1 MAGRPSGSHTEGD
14 TMGLDFSLTREQEE
28 IRDLA
33 HEFAEKEM
41 RPVAERYDENEETP
55 WEIMRKAHAIGID
68 AAAGF
73 PEQYGGGGLDLVT
86 NLIRDEELSWGDAGI
101 AVAIGATGLCG
112 AAILAMGT
120 EEQKQKYIPMFT
132 DPKEL
137 RIGAMGLTEP
147 NSGSDSLALETTAT
161 KVDGG
166 YVLNGT
172 KQFCT
177 NGGIADIQVAFAT
190 TDKSLGPVGVEG
202 FVIEKGTP
210 GMRQGRKERKLG
222 VRASH
227 TAQVIFEDCF
237 IPENQRLGYNESGE
251 ATGPGAVGAMIML
264 EVTRPMV
271 AAGALG
277 IARAAFEFARDYSLQ
292 RFAFGKPISKHEA
305 IAFKLAD
312 MATEIDA
319 ARLLTWRAGW
329 MAMNG
334 VPLARGEGSMAK
346 LFAGDVAMRV
356 TVDAVQI
363 LGGYGY
369 IKDYP
374 VERFM
379 RDAKIYQI
387 WEGTAEIQR
396 LVISRYVL
404 GERTA
409 TAARPAV
416 VTDTDS
422 VPVAAAG

>member
-1 MAGRPSGSHTEGD
+1 MP
-14 TMGLDFSLTREQEE
+14 LDFALTREQEE
-28 IRDLA
+28 IRGLA
-33 HEFAEKEM
+33 HEFAANEM
-41 RPVAERYDENEETP
+41 RPQADHYDEHEETP
-55 WEIMRKAHAIGID
+55 WEVMRKAHELGLD
-68 AAAGF
+68 AVSGF
-73 PEQYGGGGLDLVT
+73 PEEYGGGGIDLISELVLT
-86 NLIRDEELSWGDAGI
+86 EELSWGDAGM
-101 AVAIGATGLCG
+101 AVAINGTGLAG
-112 AAILAMGT
+112 AGILAMGT
-120 EEQKQKYIPMFT
+120 EEQKQKYIGMLC
-132 DPKEL
+132 DPRQL

-147 NSGSDSLALETTAT
+147 NSGSDSLALETTAQ

-190 TDKSLGPVGVEG
+190 TDKALGPAGIAG
-202 FVIEKGTP
+202 FVIEKGTS
-210 GMRQGRKERKLG
+210 GMRQGRKERKMG

-237 IPENQRLGYNESGE
+237 VPEEARLGFDKDGNS
-251 ATGPGAVGAMIML
+251 TGPGAIGAMLML
-264 EVTRPMV
+264 EATRPLV

-277 IARAAFEFARDYSLQ
+277 IARAAFDFARDYSLE
-292 RFAFGKPISKHEA
+292 RVAFGKPISKHEA

-329 MAMNG
+329 MAQNG
-334 VPLARGEGSMAK
+334 VPFARGEGSMAK
-346 LFAGDVAMRV
+346 LFAGDMAMRV
-356 TVDAVQI
+356 TTEAVQV

-369 IKDYP
+369 VKDYP

-396 LVISRYVL
+396 LVISRYIL
-404 GERTA
+404 GERQA
-409 TAARPAV
+409 VARPRLVKDDPLA
-416 VTDTDS
+416 TEAR
-422 VPVAAAG
+422 AAAS

>member
-1 MAGRPSGSHTEGD
+1 MTLE
-14 TMGLDFSLTREQEE
+14 FSLTREQEE

-33 HEFAEKEM
+33 HGFAEKEM
-41 RPVAERYDENEETP
+41 RPVADRYDEHEETP
-55 WEIMRKAHAIGID
+55 WDVMRRAHALGL
-68 AAAGF
+68 GPTSTF
-73 PEQYGGGGLDLVT
+73 PEEYGGGGVDLLT
-86 NLIRDEELSWGDAGI
+86 SIILNEELAWGDAGM
-101 AVAIGATGLCG
+101 AVSIQASGLAGAG
-112 AAILAMGT
+112 IIAMGT
-120 EEQKQKYIPMFT
+120 EEQKKKYIGMLCEP
-132 DPKEL
+132 DLKL
-137 RIGAMGLTEP
+137 AAMGLTEP

-190 TDKSLGPVGVEG
+190 TDKSLGPAAIAG
-202 FVIEKGTP
+202 FVIEKGNP

-237 IPENQRLGYNESGE
+237 VPDDARLGFDKAGN
-251 ATGPGAVGAMIML
+251 ATGPGAIGAMLML
-264 EVTRPMV
+264 EATRPLI
-271 AAGALG
+271 AAGAIG
-277 IARAAFEFARDYSLQ
+277 IARAAFEFARDYSQ
-292 RFAFGKPISKHEA
+292 ERIQFGKPIAKHEA

-329 MAMNG
+329 MAMHG
-334 VPLARGEGSMAK
+334 IPYARGEGSMAK

-356 TVDAVQI
+356 TTDAVQV

-369 IKDYP
+369 IKEYP

-396 LVISRYVL
+396 LVISRFIL
-404 GERTA
+404 GERRA
-409 TAARPAV
+409 MERPKLVKDEPAQI
-416 VTDTDS
+416 
-422 VPVAAAG
+422 AAAS

>member
-1 MAGRPSGSHTEGD
+1 MTLE
-14 TMGLDFSLTREQEE
+14 FSLTQEQEE
-28 IRDLA
+28 IRELA

-41 RPVAERYDENEETP
+41 RPVADHYDETEETP
-55 WEIMRKAHAIGID
+55 WEVMRKAHDLGLD
-68 AAAGF
+68 PAAGF
-73 PEQYGGGGLDLVT
+73 PEEYGGQGVDLLTSLV
-86 NLIRDEELSWGDAGI
+86 LQEELAWGDAGI
-101 AVAIGATGLCG
+101 AVSINATGLAG
-112 AAILAMGT
+112 AGIIAMGT
-120 EEQKQKYIPMFT
+120 EEQKQKYVRQLT

-137 RIGAMGLTEP
+137 RIAAMGLTEP
-147 NSGSDSLALETTAT
+147 NSGSDSLALETTAA

-190 TDKSLGPVGVEG
+190 TDKSLGPAGIAG

-237 IPENQRLGYNESGE
+237 VPEEARLGYDKDGN
-251 ATGPGAVGAMIML
+251 ATGPGAVGAMLML
-264 EVTRPMV
+264 EATRPLV
-271 AAGALG
+271 AAAAIG
-277 IARAAFEFARDYSLQ
+277 IARAAFEFARDYSQ
-292 RFAFGKPISKHEA
+292 ERIQFGKPISKHEA

-329 MAMNG
+329 MAMHG
-334 VPLARGEGSMAK
+334 IPYARGEGSMAK
-346 LFAGDVAMRV
+346 LFAGDMAMRV
-356 TVDAVQI
+356 TTDAVQV

-369 IKDYP
+369 IKEYP
-374 VERFM
+374 VERWM

-396 LVISRYVL
+396 LVICRFIL
-404 GERTA
+404 GERQA
-409 TAARPAV
+409 TARPKLVRDEGPVRPAARA
-416 VTDTDS
+416 S
-422 VPVAAAG
+422 

>member
-1 MAGRPSGSHTEGD
+1 MA
-14 TMGLDFSLTREQEE
+14 LDFTLTPEQEE
-28 IRDLA
+28 IRALA

-41 RPVAERYDENEETP
+41 RPKADYFDEREETP
-55 WEIMRKAHAIGID
+55 WEVMKKAHELGLD
-68 AAAGF
+68 ASSHF
-73 PEQYGGGGLDLVT
+73 PEEYGGNGVDFLTSLV
-86 NLIRDEELSWGDAGI
+86 IAEELSWGDAGM
-101 AVAIGATGLCG
+101 AVAINATGLCG

-120 EEQKQKYIPMFT
+120 EEQKKKYIGQLCAA
-132 DPKEL
+132 EL
-137 RIGAMGLTEP
+137 KIGAMGLTEP
-147 NSGSDSLALETTAT
+147 NSGSDSLSLECTAT
-161 KVDGG
+161 KADGG

-190 TDKSLGPVGVEG
+190 VDRNLGPAGVAG
-202 FVIEKGTP
+202 FVIEKGTE

-237 IPENQRLGYNESGE
+237 VPEEARLGYDKDGN
-251 ATGPGAVGAMIML
+251 ATGPGAVGAMRML
-264 EVTRPMV
+264 EATRPSV

-277 IARAAFEFARDYSLQ
+277 IARAAYDFAREYALERQ
-292 RFAFGKPISKHEA
+292 QFGKPIAKHEA

-329 MAMNG
+329 MFENQIPMG
-334 VPLARGEGSMAK
+334 RGEGSMAK

-356 TVDAVQI
+356 TVEAVQV

-369 IKDYP
+369 IKEYP

-396 LVISRYVL
+396 IVISRFVL
-404 GERTA
+404 GERSIKRREDA
-409 TAARPAV
+409 KAVANAAVDGMPAV
-416 VTDTDS
+416 A
-422 VPVAAAG
+422 VAAAS

>member
-1 MAGRPSGSHTEGD
+1 
-14 TMGLDFSLTREQEE
+14 MGVDFSLTREQEE

-55 WEIMRKAHAIGID
+55 WDVMRKAHALGLD
-68 AAAGF
+68 ATASF
-73 PEQYGGGGLDLVT
+73 PEQYGGGGIDLVT
-86 NLIRDEELSWGDAGI
+86 NLIREEELSWGDAGI

-112 AAILAMGT
+112 AAIVAMGT
-120 EEQKQKYIPMFT
+120 EEQKQKYIGMFT
-132 DPKEL
+132 DKEL
-137 RIGAMGLTEP
+137 KIGAMGLTEP
-147 NSGSDSLALETTAT
+147 NSGSDSMALETTAT
-161 KVDGG
+161 HVDGG

-177 NGGIADIQVAFAT
+177 NGGIADVQVAFAT
-190 TDKSLGPVGVEG
+190 TDKSLGAGGVAG

-237 IPENQRLGYNESGE
+237 VPEDQRLGTDKTGKV
-251 ATGPGAVGAMIML
+251 TGPGSIGAMVML
-264 EVTRPMV
+264 EATRPMV
-271 AAGALG
+271 GAGALG

-292 RFAFGKPISKHEA
+292 RIAFGKPIAKHEA

-319 ARLLTWRAGW
+319 ARLLIWRAGW

-334 VPLARGEGSMAK
+334 IPFARGEGSMAK
-346 LFAGDVAMRV
+346 LFAGDMAMRV

-409 TAARPAV
+409 TARPKIVEPAPQ
-416 VTDTDS
+416 DHI
-422 VPVAAAG
+422 AAAS

>member
-1 MAGRPSGSHTEGD
+1 MA
-14 TMGLDFSLTREQEE
+14 LDFTLTPEQEE
-28 IRDLA
+28 IRALA

-41 RPVAERYDENEETP
+41 RPRADYFDEREETP
-55 WEIMRKAHAIGID
+55 WEVMKKAHELGLD
-68 AAAGF
+68 ASSHF
-73 PEQYGGGGLDLVT
+73 PEEYGGNGVDFLTSLV
-86 NLIRDEELSWGDAGI
+86 IAEELSWGDAGM
-101 AVAIGATGLCG
+101 AVAINATGLCG

-120 EEQKQKYIPMFT
+120 EEQKKKYIGQLCAA
-132 DPKEL
+132 EL
-137 RIGAMGLTEP
+137 KIGAMGLTEP
-147 NSGSDSLALETTAT
+147 NSGSDSLSLECSAA
-161 KVDGG
+161 KVEGG

-190 TDKSLGPVGVEG
+190 VDRNLGPAGVAG
-202 FVIEKGTP
+202 FVIEKGTE

-237 IPENQRLGYNESGE
+237 VPEEARLGYDKDGN
-251 ATGPGAVGAMIML
+251 ATGPGAVGAMRML
-264 EVTRPMV
+264 EATRPSV

-277 IARAAFEFARDYSLQ
+277 IARAAYDFAREYALERYQ
-292 RFAFGKPISKHEA
+292 FGKPIAKHEA

-329 MAMNG
+329 MFENQ
-334 VPLARGEGSMAK
+334 VPMGRGEGSMAK

-356 TVDAVQI
+356 TVDAVQV

-369 IKDYP
+369 IKEYP

-396 LVISRYVL
+396 IVISRFVL
-404 GERTA
+404 GERSIKRRDQATAVA
-409 TAARPAV
+409 TAAVDGMPAV
-416 VTDTDS
+416 A
-422 VPVAAAG
+422 VAAAS

>member
-1 MAGRPSGSHTEGD
+1 
-14 TMGLDFSLTREQEE
+14 MGLDFSLSREQEE
-28 IRDLA
+28 IRALA

-41 RPVAERYDENEETP
+41 RPVAERYDELEETP
-55 WEIMRKAHAIGID
+55 WDVMRKAHAIGLD
-68 AAAGF
+68 ATAGF
-73 PEQYGGGGLDLVT
+73 PEQYGGGGIDFIT
-86 NLIRDEELSWGDAGI
+86 NLVREEELSWGDAGI
-101 AVAIGATGLCG
+101 AVAIGASGLAG
-112 AAILAMGT
+112 AAIIAMGT
-120 EEQKQKYIPMFT
+120 EEQKQKYIGMLTAP
-132 DPKEL
+132 EL
-137 RIGAMGLTEP
+137 KIGAMGLTEP
-147 NSGSDSLALETTAT
+147 NSGSDSMALETTAT

-177 NGGIADIQVAFAT
+177 NGGIADVQVAFAT
-190 TDKSLGPVGVEG
+190 TDKSLGPAGVAG

-227 TAQVIFEDCF
+227 TAQVIFEECF
-237 IPENQRLGYNESGE
+237 IPDDQRLGYDKSGTL
-251 ATGPGAVGAMIML
+251 TGPGSVGAMIML
-264 EVTRPMV
+264 EATRPSV
-271 AAGALG
+271 GAGALG

-292 RFAFGKPISKHEA
+292 RVAFGKPIAKHEA

-319 ARLLTWRAGW
+319 ARLLIWRAGW

-334 VPLARGEGSMAK
+334 IPMARGEGSMAK
-346 LFAGDVAMRV
+346 LFAGDMAMRV

-409 TAARPAV
+409 TAARPRV
-416 VTDTDS
+416 VQDVPP